1 MNNEENNID
10 SYKVSLIN
18 SHDAPI
24 SSVHKCSFCFLSSMS
39 FITLVIGL
47 FTMVGSLYIFVTNT
61 LDITYGSELF
71 LMISGAATIMM
82 SILLLISVCN
92 YNNAFAKFIL
102 FTFSTF
108 AFIIFAIC
116 VSITIYIALYF
127 NSNGLVNVTEI
138 DNFFNESMHYTYEIC
153 CNNTNSTEV
162 LRQVCYDVM
171 GHNET
176 MILKECSSFSIF
188 ENDFLSYIHNIL
200 KWVLSIGGIVA
211 IVNMISGITSCC
223 LIAARKRIFYYKNPE
238 VSM

>member
-1 MNNEENNID
+1 MNNKEDNID

-18 SHDAPI
+18 SRDAPI

-47 FTMVGSLYIFVTNT
+47 FTMIGSLYIFVTNT

-116 VSITIYIALYF
+116 GSITIYIALYF

-176 MILKECSSFSIF
+176 IILKECSSFSIF